1 VTRSAGHRGDTAQET
16 GAAVERPRATPRGL
30 LVATFLRSFTIQGSW
45 NYRTMLGGG
54 FAFALLP
61 LLRSLRGREG
71 PELESAL
78 ARHSEHFNAHPY
90 LAGIALG
97 AVARLELEG
106 TPPEVVERFKAAVR
120 GPLGGL
126 GDTLVWAAWLPLTLL
141 IVLIAAFA
149 GLPPIQCLVL
159 FFGIYNIGHL
169 GLRAWA
175 FHVGFQEGTEVGA
188 RLRRAELGHRT
199 EVLVRFGSLLLGAF
213 CGLLLVSGGALGGTG
228 FVWPL
233 LGVAAFTLGLLGGF
247 RVWRPAAMVVVGVI
261 LVIFLTRAIP

>member
-1 VTRSAGHRGDTAQET
+1 VTRFARPRGDAAQDVD
-16 GAAVERPRATPRGL
+16 AAVEPPRTVPRGL
-30 LVATFLRSFTIQGSW
+30 LVSTFLRSFTIQGSW

-61 LLRSLRGREG
+61 LLRSLRGSEG
-71 PELESAL
+71 PDLESAL

-106 TPPEVVERFKAAVR
+106 APPEVVERFKAAVR

-141 IVLIAAFA
+141 IVLIAAWS
-149 GLPPIQCLVL
+149 GLPPVQCLVL
-159 FFGIYNIGHL
+159 FFVIYNVGHL
-169 GLRAWA
+169 GLRVWA
-175 FHVGFQEGTEVGA
+175 FRVGFQEGTEVGA

-199 EVLVRFGSLLLGAF
+199 EVLVRTGSILLGVL
-213 CGLLLVSGGALGGTG
+213 CGLLLMSAGALGGTG

-233 LGVAAFTLGLLGGF
+233 LGVAAFALGLLGGF